1 MDGETLSQELDL
13 EDNVALRAL
22 SPSVCQPVSP
32 SHITIKG
39 TKRGRKRGINPLTR
53 KMRERILYILQ

>member
-39 TKRGRKRGINPLTR
+39 TKRGRKRGINPLSVNP
-53 KMRERILYILQ
+53 

>member
-22 SPSVCQPVSP
+22 SPSVSLSP
-32 SHITIKG
+32 
-39 TKRGRKRGINPLTR
+39 L
-53 KMRERILYILQ
+53 LILQLKGQRGGGNAV

>member
-1 MDGETLSQELDL
+1 MDGETLLQELDL

-39 TKRGRKRGINPLTR
+39 TKRGEETRYKPLNP
-53 KMRERILYILQ
+53 